1 MNLQLNSYHK
11 KDRGSIHRAP
21 HERVSAATLILCI
34 VVEGV
39 NKEVLLLSLKSRRVA
54 MITVVVAAREKKKKK
69 KRVVDWVRA
78 YLAQFKIDPP
88 GHGSATC

>member
-39 NKEVLLLSLKSRRVA
+39 RKRGSL
-54 MITVVVAAREKKKKK
+54 VVVEIKKGRHDHRRRRCQRKKKKK
-69 KRVVDWVRA
+69 NA
-78 YLAQFKIDPP
+78 L
-88 GHGSATC
+88 

>member
-39 NKEVLLLSLKSRRVA
+39 RKEGLLLSLKSRRVA
-54 MITVVVAAREKKKKK
+54 MITVVVAAREKKKK
-69 KRVVDWVRA
+69 RVVNWVRA

>member
-69 KRVVDWVRA
+69 RVVDWVRA

-88 GHGSATC
+88 EHGSATC

>member
-54 MITVVVAAREKKKKK
+54 MITVVVAAREKKKK
-69 KRVVDWVRA
+69 RVVDWVRA